1 MKNTCKLL
9 FILMIGLILVACS
22 QGSHKSKEQNKD
34 TVTIKN
40 TYEFKDKNNTH
51 SKGDKKT
58 ETVKVPK
65 NAKNVAVMDYGALDI
80 MQQMGLQSH
89 IKAIA
94 KGQDNSFLPHSLSEF
109 KDKKYINLG
118 NPGRPNYD
126 NLAKA
131 KPDLILASFR
141 QAHTKTVDEMKKAAP
156 NAKILFV
163 SPDNDN
169 YISSI
174 ENTTNQLGKIF
185 DKKQKAKSLNKQLKD
200 KVKETQRVITKDKV
214 LLLLVDDKG
223 MKAFANTGR
232 FGGFLNKDLGIQHA
246 DDNMKANSAG
256 NQVSYEYLNKI
267 NPDKIFVINR
277 TKDGNDKTIPKELN
291 NKVIKN
297 VKAIKNDEVYQ
308 FESNAWYFGEG
319 GHQLTIDQLDHIQ
332 DAFKNKK

>member
-1 MKNTCKLL
+1 
-9 FILMIGLILVACS
+9 
-22 QGSHKSKEQNKD
+22 
-34 TVTIKN
+34 
-40 TYEFKDKNNTH
+40 
-51 SKGDKKT
+51 
-58 ETVKVPK
+58 
-65 NAKNVAVMDYGALDI
+65 
-80 MQQMGLQSH
+80 
-89 IKAIA
+89 
-94 KGQDNSFLPHSLSEF
+94 
-109 KDKKYINLG
+109 
-118 NPGRPNYD
+118 
-126 NLAKA
+126 
-131 KPDLILASFR
+131 
-141 QAHTKTVDEMKKAAP
+141 MKKAAP